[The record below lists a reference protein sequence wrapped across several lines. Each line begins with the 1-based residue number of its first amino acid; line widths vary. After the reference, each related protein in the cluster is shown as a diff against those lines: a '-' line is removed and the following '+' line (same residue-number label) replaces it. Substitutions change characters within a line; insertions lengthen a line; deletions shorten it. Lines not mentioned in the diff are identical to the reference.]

1 MKKHL
6 LLAIGI
12 VLGLAIVLIL
22 IAENR
27 QPGLISPLVPTS
39 LKPKPLEKYSFE
51 NLRKREYPG
60 GEIKLEKVI
69 KEEPSYTSWLFSF
82 QSDGKRVT
90 GMANLPATRSPKGEV
105 WPVIIMLR
113 GYADEEIYFT
123 GLGTRKAA
131 DFFAENGFLTL
142 APDFLGFGESDWA
155 SADILEARF
164 YRPVEVLNL
173 LASIKTLPQAR
184 QNSQG
189 DLGGQAD
196 SEKVAIWAH
205 SNGGQI
211 ALSVL
216 EIIQKPIPTTL
227 WAPVT
232 QGFPQS
238 VLQYMGELDDQG
250 KKVKAAIEEFLRLY
264 DPELF
269 SIDNYFADIQAP
281 LQVHQGTA
289 DEYIQSEWTDEF
301 VKTMEFL
308 GKKVTYSKY
317 SGNDHNF
324 QQSWDL
330 VVSRDLQFFQKNL
343 R

>member
-1 MKKHL
+1 MKKYL

-12 VLGLAIVLIL
+12 VLILAMGFIFTIPDRRYE
-22 IAENR
+22 I
-27 QPGLISPLVPTS
+27 ISPLVPTS
-39 LKPKPLEKYSFE
+39 LKPKPLEKLNFE

-155 SADILEARF
+155 SEDILEARF
-164 YRPVEVLNL
+164 CRPVEVLNL
-173 LASIKTLPQAR
+173 LASIKTLP
-184 QNSQG
+184 
-189 DLGGQAD
+189 QAD

-216 EIIQKPIPTTL
+216 EIIQKPIPTVL

-238 VLQYMGELDDQG
+238 VLQYMGDPPAGGDDQG

-269 SIDNYFADIQAP
+269 SIDNYFADIQSP

-289 DEYIQSEWTDEF
+289 DEYIKTEWTDGF
-301 VKTMEFL
+301 VNTMESL
-308 GKKVTYSKY
+308 GKKATYFKY
-317 SGNDHNF
+317 PGNDHNF
-324 QQSWDL
+324 KQSWDL
-330 VVSRDLQFFQKNL
+330 VVARDLQFFRQNL
-343 R
+343 K

>member
-1 MKKHL
+1 MKKNL
-6 LLAIGI
+6 LLAIGV
-12 VLGLAIVLIL
+12 VLISAIVLIL

-39 LKPKPLEKYSFE
+39 FRAKPLEKYSFE

-60 GEIKLEKVI
+60 GEIKLEKVLQ
-69 KEEPSYTSWLFSF
+69 EQNSYTSWLFSYF
-82 QSDGKRVT
+82 SDGKKIT
-90 GMANLPATRSPKGEV
+90 GMANIPLRPAKRSSEQAKF
-105 WPVIIMLR
+105 PVVVMLR

-131 DFFAENGFLTL
+131 GFFAENGFLTL
-142 APDFLGFGESDWA
+142 APDFLGFADSDSS

-164 YRPVEVLNL
+164 YRPIEVLNL
-173 LASIKTLPQAR
+173 LSSVPSLK
-184 QNSQG
+184 
-189 DLGGQAD
+189 QAD
-196 SEKVAIWAH
+196 SQRIGLWAH

-216 EIIQKPIPTTL
+216 EIIQKPIPTVL

-269 SIDNYFADIQAP
+269 SIDNYFSEIQSP

-289 DEYIQSEWTDEF
+289 DEYIKTEWTDEF
-301 VKTMEFL
+301 VEEMKSL
-308 GKKVTYSKY
+308 GKKIAYYKY
-317 SGNDHNF
+317 RHNDHNLK
-324 QQSWDL
+324 QSWDL

>member
-1 MKKHL
+1 MKKYL
-6 LLAIGI
+6 LLATGI

-22 IAENR
+22 IVENR
-27 QPGLISPLVPTS
+27 QPGLISPLVPAA
-39 LKPKPLEKYSFE
+39 LKPKPLEKYNFE

-155 SADILEARF
+155 SEDILEARF
-164 YRPVEVLNL
+164 CRPVEVLNL
-173 LASIKTLPQAR
+173 LASIKTLPQAD
-184 QNSQG
+184 SQRIG
-189 DLGGQAD
+189 L
-196 SEKVAIWAH
+196 WAH

-216 EIIQKPIPTTL
+216 EIIQKPIPTVL

-238 VLQYMGELDDQG
+238 VLQYMGDPPAGGDDQG

-269 SIDNYFADIQAP
+269 SIDNYFADIQSP

-289 DEYIQSEWTDEF
+289 DEYIKTEWTDGF
-301 VKTMEFL
+301 VNTMESL
-308 GKKVTYSKY
+308 GKKATYFKY
-317 SGNDHNF
+317 PGNDHNF
-324 QQSWDL
+324 KQSWDL
-330 VVSRDLQFFQKNL
+330 VVARDLQFFRQNL
-343 R
+343 K